1 MKKIIIGVMGPGS
14 EAKKIDIEY
23 ARKLGE
29 LIAENGW
36 TVLSGGINQGVMSAV
51 NEGAKSKEG
60 MTIGILPN
68 DDVTTHSENLDY
80 SIITNMKAGRNY
92 INALSSNIL
101 IACGVSAGTVSEIA
115 FAIQARKPII
125 LLNYNI
131 FARKFLKDLGK
142 ELIYVAKNPEDSIN
156 LIKNKILGDKR

>member
-1 MKKIIIGVMGPGS
+1 MGPGS

-23 ARKLGE
+23 ARRLGE

-36 TVLSGGINQGVMSAV
+36 TVLSGGINKGVMSAV

-60 MTIGILPN
+60 VTIGILPN
-68 DDVTTHSENLDY
+68 EDLTTHSENLDY
-80 SIITNMKAGRNY
+80 SIITNMKSGRNY

-101 IACGVSAGTVSEIA
+101 IACGVSVGTVSEIA

-125 LLNYNI
+125 LLNYGI
-131 FARKFLKDLGK
+131 FARKFFKDLGK
-142 ELIYVAKNPEDSIN
+142 ELIYVAKNPEDAIN
-156 LIKNKILGDKR
+156 LVKNRILGDKR